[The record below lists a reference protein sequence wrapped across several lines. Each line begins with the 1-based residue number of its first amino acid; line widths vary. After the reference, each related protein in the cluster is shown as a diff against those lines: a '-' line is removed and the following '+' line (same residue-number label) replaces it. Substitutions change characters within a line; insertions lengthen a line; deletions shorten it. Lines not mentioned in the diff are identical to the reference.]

1 MSNLA
6 GVGAP
11 TSIIITKSGKSR
23 QSLSEQS
30 PYRDMCTN
38 QIDNDVLAAEQ
49 ESLLRRT
56 PEMRVDQF
64 DKTVPKIAEKE
75 AYEEADDP
83 YEAQLTATGKM
94 SDHLAD
100 SSLAAIS
107 STVPPRDKAVRLL
120 KAASVK
126 QMLKDYNLPPSCLP
140 KATIDLNKSSSVF
153 ATSKRRR
160 SLRSTSKLSNS
171 SNHSG

>member
-1 MSNLA
+1 MLTRPEISNLA

-11 TSIIITKSGKSR
+11 ISIIVTKSGRSR

-30 PYRDMCTN
+30 PYRDN
-38 QIDNDVLAAEQ
+38 EGLNAEH

-64 DKTVPKIAEKE
+64 DKTVPKIVEKE

-94 SDHLAD
+94 SDHLGD

-107 STVPPRDKAVRLL
+107 STVPPRVKAGRLL

-126 QMLKDYNLPPSCLP
+126 QVLRDYNIPPSCLP
-140 KATIDLNKSSSVF
+140 KATIDLNKTSSVL
-153 ATSKRRR
+153 ATTKRRR